1 MKFVQMKML
10 IKVNPE
16 KQSESEL
23 KSTWTSRFVQSL
35 IRIFFFPVTIE
46 GDKVCFSWL
55 SWKTLVHFA
64 FGIGLFASL
73 AYLGL
78 SSINFL
84 DTLNANFS
92 EVRIKS
98 NYCKTRIKKS
108 LIHIVKHRVKR
119 ET

>member
-1 MKFVQMKML
+1 MKML

-16 KQSESEL
+16 KKSAL
-23 KSTWTSRFVQSL
+23 KSTWTSRFVHLL
-35 IRIFFFPVTIE
+35 IKLFFFPVTIE
-46 GDKVCFSWL
+46 GNKVCFSWL

-64 FGIGLFASL
+64 LGIGLNTLL

-108 LIHIVKHRVKR
+108 LIHMVKLRVKR